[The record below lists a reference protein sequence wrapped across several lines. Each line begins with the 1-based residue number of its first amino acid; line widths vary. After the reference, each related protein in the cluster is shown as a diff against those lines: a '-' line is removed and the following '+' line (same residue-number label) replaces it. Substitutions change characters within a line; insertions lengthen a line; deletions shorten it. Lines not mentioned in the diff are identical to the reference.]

1 MEDQSI
7 CKFNQT
13 GYCKFGETCIKIHE
27 NQRCYTKGWNP
38 SKCKKCHPKECKYFA
53 EKKFCKFGKVWNF
66 NHSEFNE
73 SMKIDQFNLLFE
85 DTNNLKAEM
94 EMLKNTVKV
103 IADIKQEGKVLKKSV
118 DSLKE
123 EIIQIK

>member
-1 MEDQSI
+1 
-7 CKFNQT
+7 
-13 GYCKFGETCIKIHE
+13 
-27 NQRCYTKGWNP
+27 
-38 SKCKKCHPKECKYFA
+38 
-53 EKKFCKFGKVWNF
+53 
-66 NHSEFNE
+66 
-73 SMKIDQFNLLFE
+73 MKIDQFNLLLE
-85 DTNNLKAEM
+85 DTKNLKAEM